1 VRHDV
6 RREEF
11 VRFGHALFPLF
22 YLVEIR
28 HWQLLQSQSRTRS
41 RTLMRRRVQG
51 EHGNYM
57 IVYFVKTAPR
67 AMGGRRG
74 ALRLVGGRIGL
85 GGQDRGD
92 ASISRPVITVCPLRL
107 PLDLPGRSFS
117 LIGRNITY
125 PSFVVDEAR
134 LV

>member
-1 VRHDV
+1 MPVPRS
-6 RREEF
+6 
-11 VRFGHALFPLF
+11 LF

-28 HWQLLQSQSRTRS
+28 YRQLLQSQSRTRS
-41 RTLMRRRVQG
+41 RAPMRRRVQG

-67 AMGGRRG
+67 VMGGRRG

-85 GGQDRGD
+85 GRQDRGD

-117 LIGRNITY
+117 LIGRNIAH
-125 PSFVVDEAR
+125 PSFVIDETR